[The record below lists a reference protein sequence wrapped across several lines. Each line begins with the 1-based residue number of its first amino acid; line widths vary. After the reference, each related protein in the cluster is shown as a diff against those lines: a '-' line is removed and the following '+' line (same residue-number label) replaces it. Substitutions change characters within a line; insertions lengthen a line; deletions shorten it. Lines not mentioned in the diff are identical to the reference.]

1 MRRLS
6 EKLRVWLRFCVEIT
20 LSSDF
25 FKEKKKNIRIEK
37 DGIFGFGWS

>member
-25 FKEKKKNIRIEK
+25 FLKEKNIRIEK
-37 DGIFGFGWS
+37 DGFFGFGWS